1 MSLFPDQLPSA
12 SPPPKPKLTAE
23 ERRARQADQLKT
35 IRLRMMISQALD
47 DHGITTPVGI
57 GAAIGMPGPEAVKL
71 LSRKQWREGD
81 VAALEAI
88 AVRLGLPTSL
98 TGQAPLP

>member
-1 MSLFPDQLPSA
+1 M
-12 SPPPKPKLTAE
+12 
-23 ERRARQADQLKT
+23 
-35 IRLRMMISQALD
+35 IRLRMAIVFALED
-47 DHGITTPVGI
+47 SGITTPVGI

-98 TGQAPLP
+98 TGQAPPP